1 MKLLDKA
8 FGKIFYSGAMVLAGV
23 TELARMLLMGYF
35 QAMALAGKTDEEMLA
50 MFHETKKVFETMS
63 AEKLPDV

>member
-1 MKLLDKA
+1 MKLLEKA
-8 FGKIFYSGAMVLAGV
+8 FGKFFYSGAMVIAGV

-35 QAMALAGKTDEEMLA
+35 QAMALSGKTEEEMLI
-50 MFHETKKVFETMS
+50 MFHETKKVFDTMS